1 MELKRVFPNR
11 KESVVTVP
19 SLEDIEARLKTYAP
33 APGNGDHAL
42 NPGMKQKE
50 GTLRDAAV
58 LILLL
63 KKPDGSLSVLFTERT
78 TTLNSH
84 AGQISFPG
92 GGVEKKDKNEI
103 ETALRE
109 ASEEIGLEPSNA
121 RVLGQLEDY
130 VTRTGFRVKPVVAV
144 LEVSQEW
151 KPQPSEVAKIF
162 EVPLEHI
169 LSPKGLHE
177 ENLTFEGGERRFYAC
192 DHDGHHIWGAT
203 AGMLKSFANAIEDSK
218 GSPGNDNASH
228 KKMDPATKGPQ

>member
-1 MELKRVFPNR
+1 M
-11 KESVVTVP
+11 TVP
-19 SLEDIEARLKTYAP
+19 SLEDIESRLKIYARQ
-33 APGNGDHAL
+33 PGNGDHAL

-50 GTLRDAAV
+50 GSLRDAAV

-78 TTLNSH
+78 TNLNSH

-109 ASEEIGLEPSNA
+109 ASEEIGLDQKNA

-144 LEVSQEW
+144 LETDQAWQPQET
-151 KPQPSEVAKIF
+151 EVAKIF

-169 LSPKGLHE
+169 LSPQGLHE

-203 AGMLKSFANAIEDSK
+203 AGMLKSFTNAIQPPEP
-218 GSPGNDNASH
+218 GSPGNDNPAP
-228 KKMDPATKGPQ
+228 KKIDSAAKGPQ